1 MAKLRLDDILSEL
14 GIDPSNPDAKPK
26 PAQLEQGPS
35 ASPAHALRGMPA
47 SERLDDPSELT
58 DAPPMIAPPGSGS
71 AVHGHDE
78 RRARHSVDRAEQA
91 FCVLPAVPAGQQRF
105 GARIQVEDDP
115 AVPVKPQPTAIA
127 RVGEALSE
135 IYQPDSMLPV
145 SAAGDLGQR
154 LLSMSAVTPQQ
165 LTAAQQVLKQ
175 TPGRRLTDLL
185 IEQGADEVRVQSAI
199 AEIAGLPF
207 ERVDVNKGLEGGFD
221 GQAIQRL
228 SVSFCKQHMVLPLRT
243 EGSRTVIGIVRP
255 EDVFLIDEVKR
266 RLGVPAVKMV
276 VVTAFDVRGAL
287 EIVGDTTSKTEDVQM
302 ILKDVQE
309 ADVQVEKRSDQ
320 EVDLEK
326 QAGESPVIRY
336 VNFIIQSAV
345 KEGAS
350 DIHIEPGDKKVRV
363 RFRIDGELF
372 EMGQPPASMVAAITS
387 RLKIM
392 GNLDISER
400 RLPQDGRIRC
410 AVQGRK
416 LDLRMSTI
424 PTAYGEKVV
433 LRILDTRSINVKLEE
448 LGFDDDTLERWR
460 RLIDAPHGIV
470 LVTGPTGSGKTTTL
484 YSSLRTLDKNSM
496 NISTVEDPVEY
507 HLEGIT
513 QTQTHDKIGM
523 TFAKALKA
531 LLRQDPDVIMLG
543 EIRDAETAVTAVQAA
558 LTGHLVLS
566 TLHTN
571 DAPSS
576 ITRLVNI
583 GLEPFLVGAAV
594 NGVLAQRLVR
604 RLCSHCRTEKEATP
618 EMAEFLELQGM
629 SADRL
634 WSAQGCDKCRN
645 TGFSGRVG
653 LYELVSVDD
662 QLRDIIARNPNVAE
676 LRRLCLERGM
686 VTLRQDGLK
695 KAAQGKT
702 SVEEVLRVTEAAN

>member
-1 MAKLRLDDILSEL
+1 
-14 GIDPSNPDAKPK
+14 
-26 PAQLEQGPS
+26 
-35 ASPAHALRGMPA
+35 
-47 SERLDDPSELT
+47 
-58 DAPPMIAPPGSGS
+58 
-71 AVHGHDE
+71 
-78 RRARHSVDRAEQA
+78 
-91 FCVLPAVPAGQQRF
+91 
-105 GARIQVEDDP
+105 
-115 AVPVKPQPTAIA
+115 
-127 RVGEALSE
+127 
-135 IYQPDSMLPV
+135 
-145 SAAGDLGQR
+145 
-154 LLSMSAVTPQQ
+154 
-165 LTAAQQVLKQ
+165 
-175 TPGRRLTDLL
+175 
-185 IEQGADEVRVQSAI
+185 
-199 AEIAGLPF
+199 
-207 ERVDVNKGLEGGFD
+207 
-221 GQAIQRL
+221 
-228 SVSFCKQHMVLPLRT
+228 
-243 EGSRTVIGIVRP
+243 
-255 EDVFLIDEVKR
+255 VFLIDEVKR

-470 LVTGPTGSGKTTTL
+470 LVTGPTGSGKTT
-484 YSSLRTLDKNSM
+484 SLASM
-496 NISTVEDPVEY
+496 INIINEERDDAHIITIEDPIEY
-507 HLEGIT
+507 YHKHKKAVIT
-513 QTQTHDKIGM
+513 QREINVDVPN
-523 TFAKALKA
+523 FAEALRRA
-531 LLRQDPDVIMLG
+531 LRQDPDVILVG
-543 EIRDAETAVTAVQAA
+543 EMRDLETIDAAITAAE
-558 LTGHLVLS
+558 TGHLVFG
-566 TLHTN
+566 TLHT
-571 DAPSS
+571 
-576 ITRLVNI
+576 T
-583 GLEPFLVGAAV
+583 GAAKTIDRVV
-594 NGVLAQRLVR
+594 NAFPVNQQEQIRIQLSTVLQAVISQLLLPR
-604 RLCSHCRTEKEATP
+604 
-618 EMAEFLELQGM
+618 
-629 SADRL
+629 
-634 WSAQGCDKCRN
+634 CDKP
-645 TGFSGRVG
+645 GRVAIFEIMINTPSIAA
-653 LYELVSVDD
+653 LI
-662 QLRDIIARNPNVAE
+662 RDNKTFRIQSDIQTGAKY
-676 LRRLCLERGM
+676 GM
-686 VTLRQDGLK
+686 VTLDSFLLEKYQAGMIS
-695 KAAQGKT
+695 Q
-702 SVEEVLRVTEAAN
+702 EEVITKAQDPTTILQKLQELEAGRTLEEASRR